1 MSFGGSPSD
10 PRPTQADPRR
20 SASPSPG
27 PVLPVYHTATPAMTW
42 EDGLITGSG
51 RVGGILFGPADDLRL
66 SLSHEDFFIPAN
78 PRPAA
83 PDLAPALPAI
93 REAILTGDSAR
104 ASDLLTEA
112 ARRSGY
118 DGGLIWTDPLGICAT
133 LTIATPAGCSEVR
146 RSIDPEHGEISVSW
160 SDLAGGRHTV
170 RALAPRDSE
179 TICVAVESDSGTV
192 VELTLGLTAAT
203 TDALE
208 TGAPDYSGT
217 VRATCDVVGDVGRVT
232 TLTADTATSST
243 VTARG
248 PLTWTHSADEEL
260 LRSRMVVPAGA
271 SETITVGLS
280 VEAHAAGW
288 PGRPKVDVVAD
299 WASLRAHQSA
309 THGALVRA
317 SRLDL
322 GGAESAT
329 TEQLWAAAH
338 SGDSGARRG
347 VIEAAYLSGRA
358 HIIASTGELPPT
370 LQGVWQGSWK
380 PAWSADYTMNGN
392 VQNGGIAGL
401 IATGTPELARSL
413 LNLVLPFLD
422 HYRDNARRIF
432 GAEGMLLPSRMST
445 HGLANH
451 FGKDFPHLFW
461 VGCGGWVLRFAADLV
476 ATTGD
481 RSIVDDRLW
490 QLVEGVLRFGE
501 TATVATDDGRSFV
514 PNYSPENA
522 PVPGGSPLIVDST
535 IDVAIYRD
543 AARAARVLAEARGDH
558 SLDERWRQLAGS
570 LPPFRRADDGTLAE
584 WISARWP
591 ENIAHRHASQLYPLW
606 YEPDP
611 AFEGPSR
618 EAVALREAA
627 AATIAAKLAWRA
639 EAPTAP
645 PGRMEMAFGLVQLGL
660 AAAALGDA
668 RSALTCVEWLAVD
681 HWRPALT
688 TTHDAGSIFNLDA
701 SGGLP
706 AVVAAMLLNSTLDT
720 LSILPALPLEWRR
733 GSITGLRA
741 RGGLVVDRLDWDD
754 DGCVLMLRRLPE
766 ARWLRPDGSVRLRS
780 PRPFLIEGRPANDDT
795 IEVAEHPFT
804 LRLEW
809 DRSRA
814 L

>member
-1 MSFGGSPSD
+1 MI
-10 PRPTQADPRR
+10 
-20 SASPSPG
+20 
-27 PVLPVYHTATPAMTW
+27 PVFHTTTPAPTW

-51 RVGGILFGPADDLRL
+51 RVGGVLFGPADELRL
-66 SLSHEDFFIPAN
+66 SLSHERFFLPAN
-78 PRPAA
+78 PRPPA
-83 PDLAPALPAI
+83 PDIAPSLPLI
-93 REAILTGDSAR
+93 REAILAGDSTR
-104 ASDLLTEA
+104 ASALVTEA

-118 DGGLIWTDPLGICAT
+118 DGDLIWTDPLGICAT
-133 LTIATPAGCSEVR
+133 LAIATPGGASEVR
-146 RSIDPEHGEISVSW
+146 RSIDPEHGEVAVSW
-160 SDLAGGRHTV
+160 TDSSGGRHTV

-179 TICVAVESDSGTV
+179 SIYVAVESETGAVT
-192 VELTLGLTAAT
+192 ELALGLTGDAAH
-203 TDALE
+203 ALE
-208 TGAPDYSGT
+208 TGAPDYSGA
-217 VRATCDVVGDVGRVT
+217 VRATCEVEGDTGRVRT
-232 TLTADTATSST
+232 QTADAAMTST

-248 PLTWTHSADEEL
+248 RLTWARSADGGP
-260 LRSRMVVPAGA
+260 LRARMIVPPGAREIIGIDLSVGAQARTPAGPDQD
-271 SETITVGLS
+271 
-280 VEAHAAGW
+280 AG
-288 PGRPKVDVVAD
+288 AD
-299 WASLRAHQSA
+299 WASLRERQSA

-317 SRLDL
+317 SRLEL
-322 GGAESAT
+322 GGTEFAT
-329 TEQLWAAAH
+329 TEALWDAAH
-338 SGDSGARRG
+338 SGDAGARRG

-358 HIIASTGELPPT
+358 HAIAATGELPPT

-392 VQNGGIAGL
+392 LQNGGIAGL
-401 IATGTPELARSL
+401 IATGTPELATSL

-422 HYRDNARRIF
+422 DYRENARHIF

-451 FGKDFPHLFW
+451 FHEHFPHLFW

-481 RSIVDDRLW
+481 RSVVDDELW

-501 TATVATDDGRSFV
+501 TATVATEDGRSFV

-522 PVPGGSPLIVDST
+522 PEPGGSPLIADST

-543 AARAARVLAEARGDH
+543 AARAARVLAEARDDH
-558 SLDERWRQLAGS
+558 SLDERWRRLAAS
-570 LPPFRRADDGTLAE
+570 LPAFRRADDGTLAE
-584 WISARWP
+584 WISPLWP

-611 AFEGPSR
+611 AFEGSGP
-618 EAVALREAA
+618 EAASLRDAA

-668 RSALTCVEWLAVD
+668 RSALTCVEWLAMD

-706 AVVAAMLLNSTLDT
+706 AVVAAMLVNSTVDS
-720 LSILPALPLEWRR
+720 LSILPALPEEWSR

-741 RGGLVVDRLDWDD
+741 RGGIVVDRLAWDE
-754 DGCVLMLRRLPE
+754 DGCVLTLRRLPE
-766 ARWLRPDGSVRLRS
+766 ARWLRPDGRVRVTSR
-780 PRPFLIEGRPANDDT
+780 RPFLIEGRPADDVT
-795 IEVAEHPFT
+795 IVIGEEPVT
-804 LRLEW
+804 LRVEW

-814 L
+814 LLGA

>member
-1 MSFGGSPSD
+1 MS
-10 PRPTQADPRR
+10 
-20 SASPSPG
+20 SPG
-27 PVLPVYHTATPAMTW
+27 DLRADGPAEVDARDPGSNGRALPVYRTATPAPTW
-42 EDGLITGSG
+42 EHGLITGSG
-51 RVGGILFGPADDLRL
+51 RVGGVLFGPADDLRL
-66 SLSHEDFFIPAN
+66 SLSHERFFIPAN

-93 REAILTGDSAR
+93 REAMLAGDSER
-104 ASDLLTEA
+104 ASELVTEA
-112 ARRSGY
+112 GRRSGY

-133 LTIATPAGCSEVR
+133 LTMTTPGGCSDVR

-160 SDLAGGRHTV
+160 TDLSGGRHTV

-179 TICVAVESDSGTV
+179 TICVAVESLAGTA
-192 VELTLGLTAAT
+192 VELTLGLTGGT
-203 TDALE
+203 TDALD
-208 TGAPDYSGT
+208 TGSPDYSGSI
-217 VRATCDVVGDVGRVT
+217 RATCNVEGDAGRLT
-232 TLTADTATSST
+232 TRTADPATTST
-243 VTARG
+243 VIARG
-248 PLTWTHSADEEL
+248 RLTWEGSADDGV
-260 LRSRMVVPAGA
+260 LRSRLVVPAGA
-271 SETITVGLS
+271 SELITVRLS
-280 VEAHAAGW
+280 VGAHAGAPGEPEPAG
-288 PGRPKVDVVAD
+288 VDD
-299 WASLRAHQSA
+299 WASLRAHQTA

-317 SRLDL
+317 SMLDL
-322 GGAESAT
+322 GGAGFAT
-329 TEQLWAAAH
+329 SEQLWAAAH
-338 SGDSGARRG
+338 SGHADARRG

-358 HIIASTGELPPT
+358 HAIASTGELPPT

-401 IATGTPELARSL
+401 MPTGTPELARSL

-422 HYRDNARRIF
+422 DYRENARRVF

-451 FGKDFPHLFW
+451 FGKDFPHVFW

-476 ATTGD
+476 AVTGD

-501 TATVATDDGRSFV
+501 TATVATEDGRSFV
-514 PNYSPENA
+514 PDYSPENA
-522 PVPGGSPLIVDST
+522 PVSEGSPLVADST

-543 AARAARVLAEARGDH
+543 AARAARVLADARDDH
-558 SLDERWRQLAGS
+558 SFDERWSRLAAS
-570 LPPFRRADDGTLAE
+570 LPDFRRADDGTLAE
-584 WISARWP
+584 WISPLWP

-611 AFEGPSR
+611 AFEGPTR
-618 EAVALREAA
+618 EAAALRDAA
-627 AATIAAKLAWRA
+627 AATIAAKIAWRA

-668 RSALTCVEWLAVD
+668 RAAFTCVEWLAMD

-706 AVVAAMLLNSTLDT
+706 ALVAAMLLNSTVDT
-720 LSILPALPLEWRR
+720 ISVLPALPSEWGR

-741 RGGLVVDRLDWDD
+741 RGGIVVDRLAWDE
-754 DGCVLMLRRLPE
+754 DGCTLTLRRLPE
-766 ARWLRPDGSVRLRS
+766 ARWLRPDGRLRLRS
-780 PRPFLIEGRPANDDT
+780 RRPFRIEGRPANVEP
-795 IEVAEHPFT
+795 IVVEEQPVT

-814 L
+814 PHA